1 MEQKVKIQ
9 LPNSQDFSFDEHLP
23 LAPGGSDSRC
33 SAGRS
38 EQQLRGFVQGFGQLQ
53 GKIRVWEDQE
63 VTLARTHGGA
73 VLPAGIP
80 GSSPLSGSASLVPA
94 RPFRE
99 RPFPPPPGRQG
110 SLLSLLLFLTAKTPP
125 SLCPVPAP
133 GLLQR
138 RNRPGQRQKCSFARV
153 WHSQERGLGK

>member
-23 LAPGGSDSRC
+23 LALGGSDSRC

-73 VLPAGIP
+73 VLPAGTP

-99 RPFPPPPGRQG
+99 RPSPPPPGRQG
-110 SLLSLLLFLTAKTPP
+110 SLLSLLLFLTAKIPP

-138 RNRPGQRQKCSFARV
+138 RNRPGQRQKCSFAHV